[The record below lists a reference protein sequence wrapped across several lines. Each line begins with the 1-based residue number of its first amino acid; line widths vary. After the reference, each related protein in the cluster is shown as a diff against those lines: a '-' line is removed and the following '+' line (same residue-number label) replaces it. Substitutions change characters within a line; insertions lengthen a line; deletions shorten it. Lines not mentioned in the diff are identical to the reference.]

1 MDKLATLYRSAQFY
15 AHNAHNAAH
24 GITFF
29 EDHEFLGELYGKYE
43 DAYDALV
50 ERMIAQGEPFDFNA
64 ILTNAVSSMTGLA
77 DPSVNSTTV
86 AFAVLMNLER
96 QFCAEIDA
104 IISEQTQGTQNLLAQ
119 FADDSEMRQY
129 KIGQR
134 IKP

>member
-1 MDKLATLYRSAQFY
+1 MDKLASLYRSAQFY

-29 EDHEFLGELYGKYE
+29 EDHEFLGELYGAYE
-43 DAYDALV
+43 SAYDSLV

-64 ILTNAVSSMTGLA
+64 LLTNAVNGMSGLA
-77 DPSVNSTTV
+77 DPTVNSNSV
-86 AFAVLMNLER
+86 AFAVLQNLER
-96 QFCAEIDA
+96 ALCAEIDA
-104 IISEQTQGTQNLLAQ
+104 IISEQTQGSQNLLAQ
-119 FADDSEMRQY
+119 LADDSEMRQY